1 MPRRFPLYTKILL
14 LFALNAGLL
23 ALAVALLVRA
33 QFGLGRD
40 WPLSSGANERIDTA
54 CDLILAELANQPP
67 SQWDEIL
74 LRFND
79 SYQNRVQFLV
89 FGDHTQ
95 LGGPAVELP
104 PEVRQRMGER
114 RGPPPPRDPMAPPE
128 ERPAGLDGE
137 PPFNPPP
144 RGHFPPRDPRPKSI
158 VHTSMP
164 SRYWVVVRGAVK
176 SPGENHPMPV
186 ALVVMSDSL
195 SGGGLLFDLTPWLM
209 IGAGSILISALL
221 WLPLALGINR
231 SISQMTRATAQLAEG
246 RFEVRVNERRR
257 DELGALGH
265 AINQMAARLAGLVG
279 GQKRFLGDVAHELC
293 SPLAKLRVALGI
305 IEQQAGDEQRAY
317 VNQADE
323 EAARMAGLVN
333 ELLSFSKT
341 ALGAAQ
347 VKLRPVSVADAV
359 NEAIRRE
366 QKESVRIVAQI
377 DPALHATADV
387 QLLTRAVANLL
398 RNAVDYAGAEP
409 IHVSAQITGASVA
422 LCVADSGPGVP
433 EGELAKIF
441 DPFYR
446 LDPSRDRATGGVG
459 LGLAIVKTCVEACGG
474 SVSCRNRQPSGLEV
488 TLLLPAAKMKA

>member
-1 MPRRFPLYTKILL
+1 MPRRFPLYAKILM
-14 LFALNAGLL
+14 LFALNVALL
-23 ALAVALLVRA
+23 GLAVALLVRA

-40 WPLSSGANERIDTA
+40 WPLSSGANERIDQA
-54 CDLILAELANQPP
+54 CDLILSELGNQPQ
-67 SQWDEIL
+67 SKWSGIVRQ
-74 LRFND
+74 FND
-79 SYQNRVQFLV
+79 SYQGRVQFLV
-89 FGDHTQ
+89 FGDHSQ
-95 LGGPAVELP
+95 VGGPAVELP
-104 PEVRQRMGER
+104 PEVRQRMGEHH
-114 RGPPPPRDPMAPPE
+114 GPPPEEGPGRPE
-128 ERPAGLDGE
+128 GDGGMM
-137 PPFNPPP
+137 PPP
-144 RGHFPPRDPRPKSI
+144 PGRFPPRDSRPKSI
-158 VHTSMP
+158 VHTSAP
-164 SRYWVVVRGAVK
+164 SRYWVVVRGAVM
-176 SPGENHPMPV
+176 PAEENHPMPV

-293 SPLAKLRVALGI
+293 GPLAKLRVALGI
-305 IEQQAGDEQRAY
+305 IEQHAGDEQRVY
-317 VNQADE
+317 VDQADE
-323 EAARMAGLVN
+323 EAGRVAGLVN

-341 ALGAAQ
+341 ALGASQ
-347 VKLRPVSVADAV
+347 VKLRAVSVAEAVNDAV
-359 NEAIRRE
+359 RRE
-366 QKESVRIVAQI
+366 QKEGIRILAEI
-377 DPALHATADV
+377 DPTIRVMADP
-387 QLLTRAVANLL
+387 QLLTRAAANLL

-409 IHVSAQITGASVA
+409 ITVAAHMRDDKVA
-422 LCVADSGPGVP
+422 LSVADSGPGVP

-446 LDPSRDRATGGVG
+446 LDASRDRATGGVG

-474 SVSCRNRQPSGLEV
+474 SVTCRNRQPNGLEV
-488 TLLLPAAKMKA
+488 TLLLPAAKMQA

>member
-1 MPRRFPLYTKILL
+1 MPRRFPLYAKILL
-14 LFALNAGLL
+14 LFGLNVALL
-23 ALAVALLVRA
+23 AAAVALLVRA

-40 WPLSSGANERIDTA
+40 WPLSAGANERIDTA
-54 CDLILAELANQPP
+54 CDLILAELGNQPQ
-67 SQWDEIL
+67 SKWDEVL

-79 SYQNRVQFLV
+79 SYRNRVQFLV
-89 FGDHTQ
+89 FGDHSQ

-104 PEVRQRMGER
+104 PEVRQRIGEH
-114 RGPPPPRDPMAPPE
+114 RGPPPPRDSMAPPDFH
-128 ERPAGLDGE
+128 PPGPDGE

-144 RGHFPPRDPRPKSI
+144 RGPFPPRDPRPKSI
-158 VHTSMP
+158 VHTSGP
-164 SRYWVVVRGAVK
+164 SRYWVVVRGAVN
-176 SPGENHPMPV
+176 SGEEQRLPV
-186 ALVVMSDSL
+186 ALVVMSNSL

-209 IGAGSILISALL
+209 MGAGSILISALL

-305 IEQQAGDEQRAY
+305 IEQQAGEEQRGY
-317 VNQADE
+317 VSEAEE
-323 EAARMAGLVN
+323 EAGRMAGLVN

-347 VKLRPVSVADAV
+347 VKVRPVLIAEAV
-359 NEAIRRE
+359 NDAIRRE
-366 QKESVRIVAQI
+366 EKAGVGFVAEVDGTWSVMAE
-377 DPALHATADV
+377 P
-387 QLLTRAVANLL
+387 QLLTRALANLL
-398 RNAVDYAGAEP
+398 RNAAAYAGGAGP
-409 IHVSAQITGASVA
+409 ITISTAREGDKVGISVRDCGA
-422 LCVADSGPGVP
+422 GVP
-433 EGELAKIF
+433 EEDLAKIF

-446 LDPSRDRATGGVG
+446 LDASRDRATGGVG

-474 SVSCRNRQPSGLEV
+474 SVRCRNRPPSGLEV
-488 TLLLPAAKMKA
+488 TLLLSTAKMEA